1 MRSNHRPFLLKEFLF
16 LAVIIGVAVVISY
29 ASGRTMVLTQ
39 PLSILLSPLQSVTN
53 TWTGGVEKVQ
63 SLRDLEVE
71 NAKLK
76 AHITELEAQLLARDE
91 QASENNRL
99 HDLLKLPLPEEAKP
113 ITVGRVIARNPD
125 NWHQRLV
132 LDKGTT
138 SGIVTDS
145 VIAEKKGLIGKV
157 MATGPNVALVSL
169 LTDPST
175 SVGVLNTRTR
185 SSGVVQGQGDSWPML
200 RYMEQPEKWRVGDHL
215 ITSGLGGV
223 YPKGLPVGRIVKL
236 KSDADTLLPEL
247 RVEPTVAL
255 DHLEE
260 VIVLPPRLTAMPTP
274 APKPT
279 PQPTP
284 TPADKAGKKPQ

>member
-1 MRSNHRPFLLKEFLF
+1 
-16 LAVIIGVAVVISY
+16 
-29 ASGRTMVLTQ
+29 
-39 PLSILLSPLQSVTN
+39 
-53 TWTGGVEKVQ
+53 
-63 SLRDLEVE
+63 
-71 NAKLK
+71 
-76 AHITELEAQLLARDE
+76 
-91 QASENNRL
+91 
-99 HDLLKLPLPEEAKP
+99 
-113 ITVGRVIARNPD
+113 
-125 NWHQRLV
+125 
-132 LDKGTT
+132 
-138 SGIVTDS
+138 
-145 VIAEKKGLIGKV
+145 
-157 MATGPNVALVSL
+157 
-169 LTDPST
+169 
-175 SVGVLNTRTR
+175 
-185 SSGVVQGQGDSWPML
+185 ML

-279 PQPTP
+279 PKPTP